1 MKWTRHETTN
11 RHESNVPGS
20 RHDCDGERLP
30 RHPERLQRNIEQST
44 SVPAAT
50 TTAGPSGDASSAQ
63 TLETRDDL
71 VSPQAVAWDS
81 WRLTSPDTIEIVFIS
96 GPADCEG
103 ASTEVIETDQDV
115 TINLTVGSLP
125 GVTECRAIAVQSRC
139 VVTLEKELGDR
150 QVRQDS

>member
-1 MKWTRHETTN
+1 MKATFLAVATIATASGCRSTP
-11 RHESNVPGS
+11 SGS
-20 RHDCDGERLP
+20 SGTSSTKTAE
-30 RHPERLQRNIEQST
+30 ST

-50 TTAGPSGDASSAQ
+50 TTAEPSGDASSAQ

-150 QVRQDS
+150 QIRQDS

>member
-1 MKWTRHETTN
+1 MKATFLAVAAIATASGCRSTPSGSSRTSSTKTA
-11 RHESNVPGS
+11 ESTG
-20 RHDCDGERLP
+20 
-30 RHPERLQRNIEQST
+30 
-44 SVPAAT
+44 VPAAT

>member
-1 MKWTRHETTN
+1 MKATFLAVAAIATASGCRRTP
-11 RHESNVPGS
+11 SGS
-20 RHDCDGERLP
+20 SRTSSTKTAE
-30 RHPERLQRNIEQST
+30 ST

>member
-1 MKWTRHETTN
+1 MKATFLAVATIATASGCRGTP
-11 RHESNVPGS
+11 SGS
-20 RHDCDGERLP
+20 SGTSSTKTAE
-30 RHPERLQRNIEQST
+30 ST

-96 GPADCEG
+96 GPADCVG

>member
-1 MKWTRHETTN
+1 MKATFLAVATIATASGCRSTP
-11 RHESNVPGS
+11 SGS
-20 RHDCDGERLP
+20 SRTSSTKTAE
-30 RHPERLQRNIEQST
+30 ST